1 MVATWTQPF
10 HSRAPL
16 GPSFVHVVSL
26 GVDDVPFGGMLWEAE
41 QFVLIFLHV
50 QLELTL
56 DSFCFKLSLYRYAF
70 EISWVPL
77 DPIRSQTSRVLH
89 CAQLI
94 FCPCTGGSFWLE
106 ICLVCFGHLCLS
118 RVKLFFVSLL
128 SLSPSS
134 SSSSSSLLMLQV
146 LVVLLLSSLV
156 IFLWHV

>member
-1 MVATWTQPF
+1 MVSGLKPLAYYVSSSCRDVKKSRLFSFKKIYPRTHWRPLHPRFTGDSTQSRMVATWTQPF

-26 GVDDVPFGGMLWEAE
+26 GIDYVPFGACCERAE

-56 DSFCFKLSLYRYAF
+56 DSFCFKLSLYRYAV

-94 FCPCTGGSFWLE
+94 FCPCTGGSF
-106 ICLVCFGHLCLS
+106 
-118 RVKLFFVSLL
+118 
-128 SLSPSS
+128 
-134 SSSSSSLLMLQV
+134 
-146 LVVLLLSSLV
+146 
-156 IFLWHV
+156 